1 MSAEGFLSMPI
12 PITRQNADELQPG
25 DIYEDTFYHPC
36 LCLSVQYLEAT
47 GISLVDG
54 SYPRAA
60 DIGISNVRKLTLEE
74 ALHWKMHGPRDATV
88 SPKNRWWRE

>member
-1 MSAEGFLSMPI
+1 MPTTVTTTAEI
-12 PITRQNADELQPG
+12 KPG

-36 LCLSVQYLEAT
+36 LCVAVQYREVT

-60 DIGISNVRKLTLEE
+60 DLGVSGVRKLTPEE
-74 ALHWKMHGPRDATV
+74 AWHWRRFGPKDATV
-88 SPKNRWWRE
+88 SIGNRWWSKT